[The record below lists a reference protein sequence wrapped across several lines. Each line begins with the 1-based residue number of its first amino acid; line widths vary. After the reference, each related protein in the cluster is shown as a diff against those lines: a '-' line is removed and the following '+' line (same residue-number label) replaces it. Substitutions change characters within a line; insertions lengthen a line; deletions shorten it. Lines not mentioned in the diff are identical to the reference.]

1 MHMTFILGGILLV
14 IGAALLVSRFEKR
27 DRNNATNIV
36 GIALIALAAVFIVS
50 SFIRIVPA
58 GTVGVYDLFGRVKDA
73 ERLPGLNFV
82 NPFAKLQ
89 IMNIK
94 TEEIKEVMVVPS
106 QEGLSINV
114 DVSILY
120 RMLPEKASDIYT
132 TVGQGYRGIVII
144 PQFRSVV
151 RGATVDY
158 EAKALYTSNREEIAG
173 RIKDDLRD
181 LLAERGIVLENVLL
195 RAIQL
200 PPTVGG
206 AIEQKLKAEQEA
218 EQMRFIL
225 DKERKEAE
233 RRIIEAEGIAKS
245 QEIINKTLTQEYLQH
260 EAIQSQ
266 MKMANSPNNTVIYIP
281 VGTNGIPLV
290 KMTDTN

>member
-1 MHMTFILGGILLV
+1 MNLSFILGGILFI
-14 IGAALLVSRFEKR
+14 IGVSLLVSRFEKQ
-27 DRNNATNIV
+27 DRNNVTNIM
-36 GIALIALAAVFIVS
+36 GIALFTLGAVFVIGS
-50 SFIRIVPA
+50 IIRIVPA
-58 GTVGVYDLFGRVKDA
+58 GTVGVYDLFGRVQDK

-89 IMNIK
+89 ILNVK
-94 TEEIKEVMVVPS
+94 TEELKEVMVVPS
-106 QEGLSINV
+106 KEGLSIKV

-120 RMLPEKASDIYT
+120 RMLPEKASEIYK
-132 TVGQGYRGIVII
+132 TVGEGYRSIVII

-158 EAKALYTSNREEIAG
+158 EAKALYTSSREEIAG
-173 RIKDDLRD
+173 RIFDDLKN
-181 LLAERGIVLENVLL
+181 LLAERGMILEKVLL

-218 EQMRFIL
+218 EQMKFIL
-225 DKERKEAE
+225 EKERKEAE

-245 QEIINKTLTQEYLQH
+245 QEIINKTLTKEYLQH

-266 MKMANSPNNTVIYIP
+266 MKMANSPNNTIIYIP

-290 KMTDTN
+290 KMAESD

>member
-1 MHMTFILGGILLV
+1 MHMSFILGGILFI
-14 IGAALLVSRFEKR
+14 IGASLLVSRFEKR
-27 DRNNATNIV
+27 DRNNVTNIM
-36 GIALIALAAVFIVS
+36 GIALIALAAVFIVG

-58 GTVGVYDLFGRVKDA
+58 GTVGVYDLFGRVQDK
-73 ERLPGLNFV
+73 ERVPGLNFV

-89 IMNIK
+89 IMTVK

-106 QEGLSINV
+106 KEGLSISM

-120 RMLPEKASDIYT
+120 RLLPEKASDIYK
-132 TVGQGYRGIVII
+132 TVGQGYRGIVIV
-144 PQFRSVV
+144 PQFRSAV

-158 EAKALYTSNREEIAG
+158 EAKALYTSSREEIAG
-173 RIKDDLRD
+173 RIYDDLTV
-181 LLAERGIVLENVLL
+181 LLAERGMQLEKVLL

-218 EQMRFIL
+218 EQMKFIL

-245 QEIINKTLTQEYLQH
+245 QEIINKTLTREYLQH

-290 KMTDTN
+290 KMADDN

>member
-36 GIALIALAAVFIVS
+36 GISLIALAAVFIVS

-206 AIEQKLKAEQEA
+206 AI
-218 EQMRFIL
+218 
-225 DKERKEAE
+225 
-233 RRIIEAEGIAKS
+233 
-245 QEIINKTLTQEYLQH
+245 
-260 EAIQSQ
+260 
-266 MKMANSPNNTVIYIP
+266 
-281 VGTNGIPLV
+281 
-290 KMTDTN
+290 

>member
-1 MHMTFILGGILLV
+1 MHMTFILGGILFV
-14 IGAALLVSRFEKR
+14 VGASLLVSRFEKR
-27 DRNNATNIV
+27 DRNNVTNIM
-36 GIALIALAAVFIVS
+36 GIALMALAAVFIVG

-58 GTVGVYDLFGRVKDA
+58 GTVGVYDLFGRVKDK

-89 IMNIK
+89 IMNVK
-94 TEEIKEVMVVPS
+94 TEEIKKVMVVPS
-106 QEGLSINV
+106 KEGLSINV

-120 RMLPEKASDIYT
+120 RMIPDKASDIYN
-132 TVGQGYRGIVII
+132 TVGQGYRGIVIV

-173 RIKDDLRD
+173 RIKDDLYD
-181 LLAERGIVLENVLL
+181 LLEKRGIVLENVLL
-195 RAIQL
+195 REIKL

-218 EQMRFIL
+218 EQMKFIL

-245 QEIINKTLTQEYLQH
+245 QEIINKTLTKEYLQH

-290 KMTDTN
+290 KMTESN

>member
-1 MHMTFILGGILLV
+1 MHMTFIFGGVLFV
-14 IGAALLVSRFEKR
+14 MGVSLLVSRFEKK
-27 DRNNATNIV
+27 DRNNVTNILGATLV
-36 GIALIALAAVFIVS
+36 ALAVVFIVG
-50 SFIRIVPA
+50 SFIRVVPA
-58 GTVGVYDLFGRVKDA
+58 GTVGVYDLFGRVKDD
-73 ERLPGLNFV
+73 ERRPGLNFV
-82 NPFAKLQ
+82 NPLAKLQ

-94 TEEIKEVMVVPS
+94 TEEMKEVMVVPS
-106 QEGLSINV
+106 KEGLSIKV

-120 RMLPEKASDIYT
+120 RMVPEQASDIYK
-132 TVGQGYRGIVII
+132 TVGQGYRGIVVT

-158 EAKALYTSNREEIAG
+158 EAKALYTSSREEIAG
-173 RIKDDLRD
+173 RIFEDLKN
-181 LLAERGIVLENVLL
+181 LLIGRGVVLENVLL

-200 PPTVGG
+200 PPTVGN
-206 AIEQKLKAEQEA
+206 AIEQKLKAEQES
-218 EQMRFIL
+218 EQMKFIL
-225 DKERKEAE
+225 DKERQEAE

-266 MKMANSPNNTVIYIP
+266 MKMANSPNNTIIYIP

-290 KMTDTN
+290 KTAE